1 MEVQLKLPASNSDS
15 DIASFRNNP
24 DISHTI
30 GDFTTTSASLLGYES
45 HTLGRIQCDY
55 TTTGY
60 VEGHPFRTYI

>member
-15 DIASFRNNP
+15 DIASFRTNP